1 MVQALA
7 HRGTSYDVIS
17 KLHRFGGIEFCISS
31 GRAGIEMGHIHGN
44 HIADLPFPLQIRNEL
59 INSGRVSHHHIVPQ
73 SGWVSYWIR

>member
-59 INSGRVSHHHIVPQ
+59 INSGHDGLVIGLDEEKKQ
-73 SGWVSYWIR
+73 KKKK